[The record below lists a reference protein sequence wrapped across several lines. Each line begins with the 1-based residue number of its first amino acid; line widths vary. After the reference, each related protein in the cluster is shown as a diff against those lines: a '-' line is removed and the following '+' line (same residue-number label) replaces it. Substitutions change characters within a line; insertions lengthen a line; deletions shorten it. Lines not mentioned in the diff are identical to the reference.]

1 MSEHLRRLIRQF
13 RELTHLPVEFI
24 EQGDVA
30 RIARGSEEA
39 LVKTLR
45 EALANIAK
53 HARATR
59 AAVRVEVRAHD
70 VIFEVIDDGVG
81 PPPGAGG
88 SLLMSDST
96 HFGLRQMVERVE
108 SLGGRLEFD
117 RGVPTGFVPARR
129 PAPQVTAMAQIRI
142 SVADDHQVV
151 RHGLRL
157 SLELEP
163 DMVIVGEASN
173 GTEAIHVA
181 GETQPDVMLLD
192 VRLGDIDG
200 PEVCRR
206 VLVASP
212 KTAVVM
218 LTNYQQDELI
228 LRSLLAGAKGY
239 VIKDVDLDELKKMI
253 RSVYRGASVL
263 DPKVTKQVISSAIRR
278 NEAPRALD
286 QLPGQPLTLLGDGP
300 RHRPLSLRRPDQQ
313 GDRLARQSE
322 PVHGQGSR
330 REDV

>member
-1 MSEHLRRLIRQF
+1 
-13 RELTHLPVEFI
+13 
-24 EQGDVA
+24 
-30 RIARGSEEA
+30 
-39 LVKTLR
+39 
-45 EALANIAK
+45 
-53 HARATR
+53 
-59 AAVRVEVRAHD
+59 
-70 VIFEVIDDGVG
+70 
-81 PPPGAGG
+81 
-88 SLLMSDST
+88 
-96 HFGLRQMVERVE
+96 
-108 SLGGRLEFD
+108 
-117 RGVPTGFVPARR
+117 
-129 PAPQVTAMAQIRI
+129 MAQIRI

-157 SLELEP
+157 SLELES

-181 GETQPDVMLLD
+181 GDTQPDVMLLD

-206 VLVASP
+206 VLLASP

-286 QLPGQPLTLLGDGP
+286 QLPNQPLTLSETDLAIV
-300 RHRPLSLRRPDQQ
+300 RYLSVGLTNKEIGSRVNLSPYTVKDHVEKMCEMFGVGTRIELVVEALRR
-313 GDRLARQSE
+313 GLI
-322 PVHGQGSR
+322 
-330 REDV
+330 